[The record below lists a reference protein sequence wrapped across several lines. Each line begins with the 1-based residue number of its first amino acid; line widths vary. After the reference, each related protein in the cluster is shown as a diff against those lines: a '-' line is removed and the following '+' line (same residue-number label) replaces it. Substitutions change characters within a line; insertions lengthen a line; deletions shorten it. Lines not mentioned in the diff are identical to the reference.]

1 MTTISRKVDRNL
13 LNVVRASVP
22 DVISHGCRVPSGGH
36 TAHKL
41 INNPSGVTMK
51 KILKPSLAAV
61 ALALL
66 AGTASAG
73 IKDTPH
79 NLTSSS
85 TGPNKQSTTEQ
96 ICVFCHTPHA
106 AAAGT
111 EKPPLWNKSI
121 PSNAGYTTYSTAN
134 SSTIDGQVLA
144 VGSVSAACLS
154 CHDGTQA
161 MDNIINAPGSGG
173 YAAGGG
179 GATGLAYNWGASTR
193 VDGDGKLINS
203 GAFIAN
209 LGQDLTNDHP
219 IGIQY
224 CGGGLSGASTT
235 VSGTCKDGDFKLP
248 KTANVNGAQ
257 VFWVDTSNAAARS
270 KTDIILYTRTFSAGS
285 GPSVEC
291 ASCHDPHVSTTD
303 GAASD
308 INFMRVTTAGSAICL
323 ACHTK

>member
-1 MTTISRKVDRNL
+1 
-13 LNVVRASVP
+13 
-22 DVISHGCRVPSGGH
+22 
-36 TAHKL
+36 
-41 INNPSGVTMK
+41 MK

-61 ALALL
+61 ALALI

-79 NLTSSS
+79 NLTSTS

-106 AAAGT
+106 ANTNVTA
-111 EKPPLWNKSI
+111 PLWNKNN
-121 PSNAGYTTYSTAN
+121 PSTSYTTYSTAN
-134 SSTIDGQVLA
+134 SSTIDGQVLT

-173 YAAGGG
+173 FAAGGG
-179 GATGLAYNWGASTR
+179 GADGLGYNWTGSTR
-193 VDGDGKLINS
+193 ADATGKLTNS

-209 LGQDLTNDHP
+209 LGSDLTNDHP

-224 CGGGLSGASTT
+224 CGGGLSGSTTT
-235 VSGTCKDGDFKLP
+235 VSGTCKDGDFKMP
-248 KTANVNGAQ
+248 KTNNINGAQ
-257 VFWVDTSNAAARS
+257 VFWVDTTNSGTRS
-270 KTDIILYTRTFSAGS
+270 KTDIILYTRTFSAGA

-303 GAASD
+303 GAATD
-308 INFMRVTTAGSAICL
+308 VNFMRVTTAGSQICL